1 MAAEISVRWW
11 KGNEPKLTKHAEWE
25 KDVVP
30 LLMSWES
37 TKKSVDDPSGGTDI
51 GFFAEKLH
59 GYGVALQKAVK
70 AKHDWLNPVVHGATR
85 KKLEELLAE
94 LLTKTGEAEAVAKMA
109 ELSKDRAK
117 QLNPNAGRPLPK
129 LPPSKND
136 VLTKLEEKSRGT
148 GG

>member
-1 MAAEISVRWW
+1 
-11 KGNEPKLTKHAEWE
+11 
-25 KDVVP
+25 
-30 LLMSWES
+30 MSWES
-37 TKKSVDDPSGGTDI
+37 TKKSMGRPTQGGRTL

-59 GYGVALQKAVK
+59 GSMGWLQKAVK

-85 KKLEELLAE
+85 KKLEELQAE
-94 LLTKTGEAEAVAKMA
+94 LVKKTGEAEAVAKMA

-117 QLNPNAGRPLPK
+117 QLNPNAGRPPPK
-129 LPPSKND
+129 LPPSKSD